1 MFAAPSVSVAGSRP
15 GQLPANPCP
24 SSTVSDPPCLGALL
38 APELVLLLVDL
49 PHAARLTAK
58 AVATRTDDNRR
69 ADFLVLGLKEI
80 LGVTSMLPLKRCSC
94 SGQAAA
100 LPCYPACRAGAGR
113 QTSVSARVLVALTSR
128 PASATR
134 RGSVHSASVRR
145 KGDGGVAD
153 LLPTCVRRG
162 THPKVVNRAVP
173 LRFGRLCCNSQS
185 SCGTEPKVPA

>member
-38 APELVLLLVDL
+38 APVLLLLLDL
-49 PHAARLTAK
+49 PHAARLTAR

-80 LGVTSMLPLKRCSC
+80 LGVTSMLPLLRCSC
-94 SGQAAA
+94 CGQAAA
-100 LPCYPACRAGAGR
+100 LPCCPACRAGAVR
-113 QTSVSARVLVALTSR
+113 QTSVSARVLMALTSR

-134 RGSVHSASVRR
+134 WGSVHSASV
-145 KGDGGVAD
+145 
-153 LLPTCVRRG
+153 
-162 THPKVVNRAVP
+162 
-173 LRFGRLCCNSQS
+173 
-185 SCGTEPKVPA
+185 